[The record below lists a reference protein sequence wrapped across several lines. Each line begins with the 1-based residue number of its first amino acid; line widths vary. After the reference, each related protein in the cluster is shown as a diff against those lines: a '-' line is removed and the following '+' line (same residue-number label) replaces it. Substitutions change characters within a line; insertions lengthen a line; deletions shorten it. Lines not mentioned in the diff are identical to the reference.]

1 MGTSYRMERL
11 TAEMDRNGDG
21 DEEGV
26 RGSMSTYTCDLE
38 GGRES
43 KDTTSAAF

>member
-11 TAEMDRNGDG
+11 TAEMDRDGDG
-21 DEEGV
+21 EGA

-43 KDTTSAAF
+43 KDVTGAAFG